1 MRTIYAYLI
10 AVLTLSSCFKEEEPV
25 EPYPRGISQE
35 NLLKLGENYE
45 QQLYLDLGTNTVV
58 KANSRFAWDLAFS
71 CDPQQAY
78 VTLNSGRN
86 MRAGLTNATE
96 VGDLIDTA
104 GLEMRWDWSNGKPDS
119 MAMFDWTEGK
129 VYLVDLG
136 LDNEFEPLG
145 FVKVKVEKRSDSWH
159 LEYADLGSV
168 DADSAD
174 LLTNEEYNHVH
185 YSVLND
191 STVDIEPKKS
201 EYDLW
206 FTQYVFYFE
215 EEDFPYLVLGTL
227 LNPFQT
233 EAYREFDLEYDV
245 IERDMLE
252 ESSFSTVADV
262 IGYDWKYFSFGEG
275 TYVVFDDQIYLLR
288 DSEGFIYKFK
298 FTGFYNSSGDKG
310 YPTIS
315 FEQL

>member
-1 MRTIYAYLI
+1 MRSIYVYLI
-10 AVLTLSSCFKEEEPV
+10 AALSLSSCFKEEDPM
-25 EPYPRGISQE
+25 EPYPRGSSQE

-71 CDPQQAY
+71 CDPENAY

-96 VGDLIDTA
+96 VYDLIDTA
-104 GLEMRWDWSNGKPDS
+104 GLEMRWDWSNGRPDS
-119 MAMFDWTEGK
+119 MAMVDWSDGN
-129 VYLVDLG
+129 VYLLDLG
-136 LDNEFEPLG
+136 LDNDFEPLG
-145 FVKVKVEKRSDSWH
+145 FVKVKVEKRSGSWH
-159 LEYADLGSV
+159 LEYAQLGST
-168 DADSAD
+168 DADSAELFTD
-174 LLTNEEYNHVH
+174 DDHNHVH
-185 YSVLND
+185 YSLLSD
-191 STVDIEPKKS
+191 SAVDIEPKKS

-227 LNPFQT
+227 LNPHQT
-233 EAYREFDLEYDV
+233 EAYREFDLEYEA
-245 IERDMLE
+245 IERDLIE
-252 ESSFSTVADV
+252 ESSFTNVADV

-275 TYVVFDDQIYLLR
+275 TYVVLDDQIYLLR

-315 FEQL
+315 FEQI